1 MSEQARLQADTAPG
15 RPADRHQP
23 RDQPQLNRAPS
34 TRAGALVAQR
44 LIAADAA
51 EFFAARNDGGG
62 QRVERR
68 RDGERASEQHQ
79 MTDVGERPAE
89 PVRPSPAPAAA
100 AAAAAAAPSAAERQ
114 RQAELL
120 RAASLFFSPP
130 SSPSPPPQSSRRPPP
145 SHPAA
150 AAAAGG
156 GGYVGRHGVRREHF
170 AEVDKKSLDVLEA
183 ADSELE
189 DKEMLCCPISME
201 IFRQPVS
208 IPSGNTCEYTAIVN
222 YIRQS
227 RRRREGPLSPTTRK
241 SISEGD
247 LRSNRFAVSAI
258 EAMARQVVREQDL
271 RAQLIRRDAGKSRL
285 PPPPPAAAAAAAAP
299 ATVGGAAFSGA
310 GEQESSSSYGM
321 GKRSGSPLPRDG
333 QKRPRREGEEEREGE
348 GDGEGDR

>member
-1 MSEQARLQADTAPG
+1 
-15 RPADRHQP
+15 
-23 RDQPQLNRAPS
+23 
-34 TRAGALVAQR
+34 
-44 LIAADAA
+44 
-51 EFFAARNDGGG
+51 
-62 QRVERR
+62 
-68 RDGERASEQHQ
+68 
-79 MTDVGERPAE
+79 
-89 PVRPSPAPAAA
+89 
-100 AAAAAAAPSAAERQ
+100 
-114 RQAELL
+114 
-120 RAASLFFSPP
+120 
-130 SSPSPPPQSSRRPPP
+130 
-145 SHPAA
+145 
-150 AAAAGG
+150 
-156 GGYVGRHGVRREHF
+156 VGRHGVRREHF